1 MIDQFLD
8 AMLGPFRG
16 ISQFYI
22 EHQLIFNTIIVGI
35 AIYQLYMKKKK
46 ERNASAKG

>member
-1 MIDQFLD
+1 MVDQLLD
-8 AMLGPFRG
+8 VMLGPFRG

-35 AIYQLYMKKKK
+35 AIYQLYIKRKQG
-46 ERNASAKG
+46 RNASVKG